1 MRWGILLCTEA
12 AGDGVSRLARQ
23 ALDDAEAYTA
33 AGAAALVTGDHPA
46 GGETTVL
53 DPIAVLAAVA
63 GRLDRRPAA
72 TAGPRPEQVLPQL
85 MPSLVAGAAA
95 AAVTQTRLTSLDA
108 LAGAAVPVALAA
120 GYRAADFEAAERP
133 FADRFA
139 ARWKLAESLVA
150 AGRQVWCCAVTP
162 RAAERGGAAGAGVYL
177 GPGLT
182 EDRYRQLRAA
192 APAAPLAVRV
202 DLDLA
207 DDGAPAASAAK
218 YARHRGRGYPAEQ
231 ALSGRPGELLARLGE
246 LAAALTPA
254 LTVLRVTW
262 PGQPPEAARRQRDRF
277 LAEIAPGL
285 VTQ

>member
-12 AGDGVSRLARQ
+12 AGGGVSRVARQ
-23 ALDDAEAYTA
+23 ALDDAEAYAA

-53 DPIAVLAAVA
+53 DPIAVLSAVA
-63 GRLDRRPAA
+63 GRLDRRAVAA
-72 TAGPRPEQVLPQL
+72 TAGTGPRL

-95 AAVTQTRLTSLDA
+95 AAVTATRLTSLDA

-139 ARWKLAESLVA
+139 ARWKLAESLIS
-150 AGRQVWCCAVTP
+150 AGRQVWCCAITP
-162 RAAERGGAAGAGVYL
+162 RAAERAGSAGAGIYL

-192 APAAPLAVRV
+192 APDAPLAIRV

-207 DDGAPAASAAK
+207 DDDAPAASAAK
-218 YARHRGRGYPAEQ
+218 YASHRSRGYPAEQ
-231 ALSGRPGELLARLGE
+231 ALSGHPGELLARLGE

>member
-12 AGDGVSRLARQ
+12 AGGGVSRVARQ

-53 DPIAVLAAVA
+53 DPIAVLSAVA
-63 GRLDRRPAA
+63 GRLDRRNVAA
-72 TAGPRPEQVLPQL
+72 TAGAGPHLV
-85 MPSLVAGAAA
+85 PSLVAGAAA
-95 AAVTQTRLTSLDA
+95 AVVTQTRLTSLDA

-139 ARWKLAESLVA
+139 ARWKLAESLIA
-150 AGRQVWCCAVTP
+150 AGRQVWCCAITP
-162 RAAERGGAAGAGVYL
+162 RSAERAGSAGAGVYL

-182 EDRYRQLRAA
+182 QDRYRQLRAA
-192 APAAPLAVRV
+192 APGAPLAIRV
-202 DLDLA
+202 DLDLV
-207 DDGAPAASAAK
+207 DDDTPAASAAK
-218 YARHRGRGYPAEQ
+218 YARHRSRGYPAEQ

-246 LAAALTPA
+246 LAAELTPA

>member
-12 AGDGVSRLARQ
+12 AGGGVSRVARQ
-23 ALDDAEAYTA
+23 ALDDADAYAA

-53 DPIAVLAAVA
+53 DPIAVLSAVA
-63 GRLDRRPAA
+63 GRLDRRTAVA
-72 TAGPRPEQVLPQL
+72 AGPGPHL

-95 AAVTQTRLTSLDA
+95 AAVTATRLASRDA
-108 LAGAAVPVALAA
+108 LAGAAIPVALAA
-120 GYRAADFEAAERP
+120 GYRAADFDAAERP

-139 ARWKLAESLVA
+139 ARWKLAESLIA
-150 AGRQVWCCAVTP
+150 AGRQVWCCAITP
-162 RAAERGGAAGAGVYL
+162 RAAERAGSAGAGVYL

-182 EDRYRQLRAA
+182 EGRYRELRAA
-192 APAAPLAVRV
+192 AADAPLAIRV

-207 DDGAPAASAAK
+207 DAGTPAASAAK
-218 YARHRGRGYPAEQ
+218 YARHRSRGYPAEQ

-285 VTQ
+285 AAR